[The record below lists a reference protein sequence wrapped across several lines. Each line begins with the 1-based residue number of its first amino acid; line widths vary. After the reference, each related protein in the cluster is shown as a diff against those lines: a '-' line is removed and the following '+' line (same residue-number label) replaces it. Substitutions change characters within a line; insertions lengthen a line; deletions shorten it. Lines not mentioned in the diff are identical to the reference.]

1 MTREDA
7 QKILQ
12 MFRVSYPHSYKD
24 MTKQDASMF
33 VNLWSKGLENIPSAV
48 VFKAVKDII
57 YNDAREFAPNI
68 AQVRTRVMQNLAPET
83 EERSIHAW
91 EQLTKFIRNT
101 STWNTKEEE
110 LPMYNKLDE
119 VTKQIYTYREAKD
132 LAQLSRDTLERRRNE
147 FLRLY
152 KTITNKRNEQ
162 LLNEGNLIELADGTD
177 RLLSLGYTQSEV
189 MELQLPKP
197 TYETKGIIGN
207 VKKD

>member
-33 VNLWSKGLENIPSAV
+33 VNLWSKGLESIPSAV

-57 YNDAREFAPNI
+57 YNDARDFAPNI

-162 LLNEGNLIELADGTD
+162 LLNEGNLVELSGGTD
-177 RLLSLGYTQSEV
+177 RFLALGYSSADVEQIEGKLITNGARKEYQ
-189 MELQLPKP
+189 
-197 TYETKGIIGN
+197 N
-207 VKKD
+207 